1 MRTDKNSKNS
11 KKEKIMQDCIFCKIA
26 KHEIETEM
34 VYEDDFVVAFKD
46 MNPVAPVHILIVP
59 KEHVNNFYELATN
72 SQKALIMGAV
82 TDAAAAIADQFGT
95 SDGFRL
101 ITNNGKDAGQ
111 TVFHLH
117 FHLIGGEVLGAK
129 LI

>member
-1 MRTDKNSKNS
+1 
-11 KKEKIMQDCIFCKIA
+11 MQDCIFCKIA
-26 KHEIETEM
+26 KHEIETEI

-59 KEHVNNFYELATN
+59 KEHVNNFYELAVN
-72 SQKALIMGAV
+72 SQKALIMAAV
-82 TDAAAAIADQFGT
+82 TNAAAAIADQFET
-95 SDGFRL
+95 ADGFRL

>member
-1 MRTDKNSKNS
+1 
-11 KKEKIMQDCIFCKIA
+11 MQDCIFCKIA
-26 KHEIETEM
+26 NHEIETEI

-59 KEHVNNFYELATN
+59 KEHVKNFYELSAN
-72 SQKALIMGAV
+72 SQKDLIMGSV
-82 TDAAAAIADQFGT
+82 TDAAAVIADQFGT
-95 SDGFRL
+95 SEGFRL

>member
-1 MRTDKNSKNS
+1 
-11 KKEKIMQDCIFCKIA
+11 MQDCIFCKIA

-34 VYEDDFVVAFKD
+34 VYENDLVVAFKD
-46 MNPVAPVHILIVP
+46 MNPAAQVHILIVP
-59 KEHVNNFYELATN
+59 KEHVTNFYELASN
-72 SQKALIMGAV
+72 SRKALIMGAV
-82 TDAAAAIADQFGT
+82 TDAVKAIADQFET

-101 ITNNGKDAGQ
+101 IVNNGKDAGQ

-129 LI
+129 LV

>member
-1 MRTDKNSKNS
+1 
-11 KKEKIMQDCIFCKIA
+11 MQDCIFCKIA
-26 KHEIETEM
+26 NHEIETEI

-59 KEHVNNFYELATN
+59 KEHVKNFYELSAN
-72 SQKALIMGAV
+72 SRKDLIMGSV
-82 TDAAAAIADQFGT
+82 TDAAAVIADQFGT
-95 SDGFRL
+95 SEGFRL

>member
-1 MRTDKNSKNS
+1 
-11 KKEKIMQDCIFCKIA
+11 MQDCIFCKIA
-26 KHEIETEM
+26 KHEIETEI

-59 KEHVNNFYELATN
+59 KEHVNNFYELAAN
-72 SQKALIMGAV
+72 SQKALIMTAV
-82 TDAAAAIADQFGT
+82 TNAAAAIADQFET

-117 FHLIGGEVLGAK
+117 FHLIGGKVLGAK
-129 LI
+129 LV